1 MKRFICLLV
10 LTVVSASAGMCAISS
25 RDMTNSVYLENQGYS
40 SETIRIVN
48 DQMFKPKSPK
58 LDENRWSSFWQ
69 RLYAYIDPAHED
81 GMFGRHE
88 IRFKNCWDDI

>member
-10 LTVVSASAGMCAISS
+10 LTAVSASAGMCALSTK
-25 RDMTNSVYLENQGYS
+25 DMTNSIYMKNQGYS

-48 DQMFKPKSPK
+48 DQIYKPKVEK
-58 LDENRWSSFWQ
+58 AENNKGYVFLQ
-69 RLYAYIDPAHED
+69 KLYAYIDPAH
-81 GMFGRHE
+81 GNGQFGHDE